1 MKDYRAAL
9 TRKLLLKVAL
19 ANMEEPRS
27 RPVPTN
33 MPMSSVRM
41 DSPPY
46 STVAH
51 MMPLNVND
59 VLFKKL
65 DSIVAK
71 VEEES
76 SAKGQ
81 SLVELQE
88 ELRNRYEE
96 TKQHVNMLENKVVTM
111 ENKFEDLSLPM
122 DTLMQNI

>member
-1 MKDYRAAL
+1 
-9 TRKLLLKVAL
+9 
-19 ANMEEPRS
+19 
-27 RPVPTN
+27 
-33 MPMSSVRM
+33 M